1 MLPLEGIKEVSDDK
15 FLQAVLDTLRAMQP
29 AFVDLS
35 HLKWG
40 GIDNPRLMPFFLE
53 QRVQERP
60 FAYEFYHQFRKLWED
75 GRITAL
81 GYGHTTTQAEV
92 HKGYQ
97 DIPRLKKMPDLL
109 VYRAGGREPSDQ
121 VAVLEFKLATNKA
134 YFQDDFD
141 KLIDFR
147 QFLAYQYGIE
157 IIIGNEAELR
167 SAQNYVANNL
177 TNPNQYH
184 WQPITLHV
192 IYFEREQWRAM
203 IEEREYK

>member
-1 MLPLEGIKEVSDDK
+1 MLPLEGTVETSEDR
-15 FLQAVLDTLRAMQP
+15 FLQAVLDTLRAMDRS
-29 AFVDLS
+29 FVDLS

-40 GIDNPRLMPFFLE
+40 GIDKPELIPFFLE

-81 GYGHTTTQAEV
+81 GFGHTTTQAEV

-109 VYRAGGREPSDQ
+109 VHRAGGRKPRDQ
-121 VAVLEFKLATNKA
+121 VAVLEFKLATNTGH
-134 YFQDDFD
+134 FQADFD

-147 QFLAYQYGIE
+147 QFLEYQYGIE
-157 IIIGNEAELR
+157 VIIGKEAELR
-167 SAQNYVANNL
+167 AAQNYIAERVK
-177 TNPNQYH
+177 NPNQYH
-184 WQPITLHV
+184 FKPISLQV
-192 IYFEREQWRAM
+192 IYFECEQWRAM
-203 IEEREYK
+203 IEQREYR